1 VLLLAC
7 LAAAWRRRLL
17 VILPMIMLLLIQVR
31 FHTSIMIRSMG
42 KRECTFAADIEI
54 ANGELHFEQ
63 RNGASE

>member
-17 VILPMIMLLLIQVR
+17 VIMLLLIQVS